1 MTMTK
6 ELPHDAVVLFS
17 SSFIRSTCTNLFAV
31 LIHLDFDL
39 FLLHLDLAIV
49 LSPADGH
56 QLPDLLDSSSTLSC
70 NTTYAADDGSSNT
83 TDGSYCTSYYGAG
96 KLRGSLKDAA
106 LACCGRSFTLSEIV
120 WIEAGVYG

>member
-6 ELPHDAVVLFS
+6 EPPHDAVVLLS
-17 SSFIRSTCTNLFAV
+17 SSFIRAPRTNFFAV

-39 FLLHLDLAIV
+39 LLLHLDLAIV

-56 QLPDLLDSSSTLSC
+56 QLLDSSSTLSC
-70 NTTYAADDGSSNT
+70 NTTNAADDSSSNT
-83 TDGSYCTSYYGAG
+83 TDRSYCTSYYGAG

-106 LACCGRSFTLSEIV
+106 LACCGRSFTLPEIV
-120 WIEAGVYG
+120 RIEAGVYG